1 MRGVGVAD
9 CVRERDGV
17 TLLVGVRLG
26 DAVQVRVRVRDAVL
40 VRVSERVWVAVVVR
54 MCNYHDASARATIA
68 HRNRSCTYVPK
79 LV

>member
-1 MRGVGVAD
+1 
-9 CVRERDGV
+9 
-17 TLLVGVRLG
+17 
-26 DAVQVRVRVRDAVL
+26 VRVRVRDAVL